1 MLPEINQKIS
11 KNDIKQLA
19 NNVVDNVCITGDI
32 VALAENLAKMD
43 MLVKEIKD
51 NDNYRNYIYNEVS
64 KYGKSHTTESGT
76 KIELAEVGTKYDYSL
91 TGDLILK
98 ELEEQKT
105 ILDAK
110 IKERQT
116 FLKAISKPIEVLFAD
131 EVVTLYPPAKTS
143 TSSVKITISK

>member
-1 MLPEINQKIS
+1 MIPAINQKLS
-11 KNDIKQLA
+11 KQDIKQLA

-32 VALAENLAKMD
+32 VALAENLSKMEF
-43 MLVKEIKD
+43 LIKEIKD
-51 NDNYRNYIYNEVS
+51 NDNYRDYIYNEIS
-64 KYGKSHTTESGT
+64 KHGKSHTTESGT
-76 KIELAEVGTKYDYSL
+76 KIELAEVGVKYDYAQ
-91 TGDLILK
+91 TGDMTLIDL
-98 ELEEQKT
+98 ELQKA
-105 ILDAK
+105 IIENK

>member
-43 MLVKEIKD
+43 LLVKEIKD

-64 KYGKSHTTESGT
+64 KYGKSHITESGT

-131 EVVTLYPPAKTS
+131 ELVTLYPPAKTS